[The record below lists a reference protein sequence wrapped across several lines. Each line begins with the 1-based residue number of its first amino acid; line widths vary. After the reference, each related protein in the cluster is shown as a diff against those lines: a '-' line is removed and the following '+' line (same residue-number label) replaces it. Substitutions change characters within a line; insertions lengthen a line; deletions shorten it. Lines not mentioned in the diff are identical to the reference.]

1 MKRLSIL
8 STISILFFLSFS
20 TGCSNSDAEFKKD
33 VAALADVYCR
43 ILEVSNNLL
52 LAQTN
57 QQTDSKTI
65 EFLMEK
71 KKQLETEQAK
81 LNADFRNKYE
91 KNFKDPQFM
100 TKVSK
105 GINESML
112 NCKFLSKEDKEQYQK
127 EISE

>member
-1 MKRLSIL
+1 MKRISLL
-8 STISILFFLSFS
+8 STISLLFILSIIS
-20 TGCSNSDAEFKKD
+20 GCSNSDAEFKKD

-57 QQTDSKTI
+57 QQTDSKTL

-81 LNADFRNKYE
+81 
-91 KNFKDPQFM
+91 
-100 TKVSK
+100 
-105 GINESML
+105 
-112 NCKFLSKEDKEQYQK
+112 
-127 EISE
+127 

>member
-1 MKRLSIL
+1 MKIKFLPATFSL
-8 STISILFFLSFS
+8 LFFLTFI
-20 TGCSNSDAEFKKD
+20 TGCSNSDTEFKKD

-52 LAQTN
+52 LAETN
-57 QQTDSKTI
+57 QQTDNKTI

-71 KKQLETEQAK
+71 KKQLEAEQAR
-81 LNADFRNKYE
+81 LNSEFRKKYE
-91 KNFKDPQFM
+91 KSFKDPQFM
-100 TKVSK
+100 KKVSN

-112 NCKFLSKEDKEQYQK
+112 ICKFLSKEDKEQYKK